1 MIRAARSTVHR
12 GGAGR
17 WALSLGALGLGAL
30 GLSALAGCQLVVGDI
45 ELPTLIQK
53 IDAGDDAVVMDATVY
68 DGSRDDMTM
77 PDPDMRI
84 VDAAYDVPD
93 LAMPSDWALDLAVD
107 MADMGQPDLG
117 PADPPTDLS
126 TLTGTWHLYG
136 ARGRQQNLTLFS
148 VALNIDGDGAATLSE
163 IGSELPLSDVETLF
177 DVHPDGTPR
186 VSINLFPRAGRLA
199 GMMDPVAG
207 VVTFVNDLNFG
218 DTTPTFI
225 VGTRV
230 NALNQL
236 PPNLVYVDMQV
247 EPQPGA
253 GEGGTMARDA
263 MGLTYTQVGRLGFD
277 DGGMGLMPPDRAL
290 NAVYSN
296 RQRVVLTE
304 GEMPSEGFALSP
316 AAGGQGAA
324 GVYGPQ
330 DDPARL
336 VFAWSV
342 VQSPLYTPA
351 RYWCAGH
358 GLDDEGKHRSLS
370 AFASLRANGE
380 IVWDNGGAAVLEAN
394 DDLFDLA
401 ADQNFFGHPGGF
413 LTMDPDQR
421 VLMLIDFADGNFR
434 WGMGVCV
441 NLTATVQ

>member
-1 MIRAARSTVHR
+1 M
-12 GGAGR
+12 AGR
-17 WALSLGALGLGAL
+17 WALSLGALSLGAL

-45 ELPTLIQK
+45 ELPTLIQEF
-53 IDAGDDAVVMDATVY
+53 DAGDDALVMDATVH
-68 DGSRDDMTM
+68 DSARGDMPT
-77 PDPDMRI
+77 PDSDMGI
-84 VDAAYDVPD
+84 VDAAFDVPD
-93 LAMPSDWALDLAVD
+93 LATAHDLGPDLAVD
-107 MADMGQPDLG
+107 MAQSDLG
-117 PADPPTDLS
+117 PVDAPTDLR
-126 TLTGTWHLYG
+126 TLSGTWHLYG
-136 ARGRQQNLTLFS
+136 ARGRRQNLTLFS
-148 VALNIDGDGAATLSE
+148 VALNIDGDGVATLSE
-163 IGSELPLSDVETLF
+163 IGTEIPLSDIETLF

-207 VVTFVNDLNFG
+207 AVTFVNDLDFG

-236 PPNLVYVDMQV
+236 PPNLVYLDMQV

-253 GEGGTMARDA
+253 GEGGTVARGE
-263 MGLTYTQVGRLGFD
+263 MGLTYTQAGRLGFD
-277 DGGMGLMPPDRAL
+277 SGGMAANPPVRTLD
-290 NAVYSN
+290 AVYSD

-304 GEMPSEGFALSP
+304 GEMPAEGFALSP

-342 VQSPLYTPA
+342 VQSPLYLPA
-351 RYWCAGH
+351 RFWCAGH
-358 GLDDEGKHRSLS
+358 GLDDEGNHRSLS

-380 IVWDNGGAAVLEAN
+380 IVWDNGGAAVLQAN
-394 DDLFDLA
+394 DDLFGLVGEE
-401 ADQNFFGHPGGF
+401 NFFGHPDGF

-421 VLMLIDFADGNFR
+421 VLMLIDFAEPGFR

-441 NLTATVQ
+441 NLTAAVQ